1 MKYLGYI
8 KLDLL
13 QEQEEY
19 KELFAP
25 LSESEYADLR
35 ESIREGG
42 IVDPL
47 IVDRDGESF
56 YVILAGRHRRM
67 IAQELGLEEV
77 PCQLAETVPEIMAAL
92 FNNTARRQMT
102 EEERQEAN
110 RKQNHVEDRLYE
122 EKLIPEIWERYKAG
136 NVDREFVDNFVGKS
150 AMAQEKML
158 AELCIERTVVPKDVL
173 ERLEQRA
180 KEIDEQRIA
189 YETQLGT
196 LQAKLATVEAERD
209 KAAAEL
215 KAAEGK
221 SGKDRSGCGGG
232 PRRVQEN
239 GNKGNGQDAQGVQE

>member
-13 QEQEEY
+13 QEKEEY

-25 LSESEYADLR
+25 LSDSELRDLR

-47 IVDRDGESF
+47 LVDKDGEGF
-56 YVILAGRHRRM
+56 YVILAGHHRRM
-67 IAQELGLEEV
+67 IARELGLEPV
-77 PCQLAETVPEIMAAL
+77 PCQQAETVAEIVAAL
-92 FNNTARRQMT
+92 FNNAARRQMT

-110 RKQNHVEDRLYE
+110 RKQNQVEDRLYE

-150 AMAQEKML
+150 PEAQEKML

-173 ERLEQRA
+173 EDLEQQA
-180 KEIDEQRIA
+180 KEIEDQRIA
-189 YETQLGT
+189 YE
-196 LQAKLATVEAERD
+196 
-209 KAAAEL
+209 
-215 KAAEGK
+215 
-221 SGKDRSGCGGG
+221 
-232 PRRVQEN
+232 
-239 GNKGNGQDAQGVQE
+239 

>member
-13 QEQEEY
+13 QEREEY

-25 LSESEYADLR
+25 LSESEFADLR

-56 YVILAGRHRRM
+56 YLILAGHHRRM
-67 IAQELGLEEV
+67 IAQELGLEVV
-77 PCQLAETVPEIMAAL
+77 PCQLAESVAEIMAAL

-150 AMAQEKML
+150 SPAQQKML
-158 AELCIERTVVPKDVL
+158 AELSVERVVVSQGCDGAA
-173 ERLEQRA
+173 RATGQR
-180 KEIDEQRIA
+180 DCMN
-189 YETQLGT
+189 
-196 LQAKLATVEAERD
+196 
-209 KAAAEL
+209 
-215 KAAEGK
+215 
-221 SGKDRSGCGGG
+221 SG
-232 PRRVQEN
+232 
-239 GNKGNGQDAQGVQE
+239 